1 MSENLVPALEAQIF
15 EVTHSPTIGELV
27 KALAKAQLSF
37 KPVLKQVD
45 NEAFKRNGKA
55 SKYADLAEYIDA
67 TQESLAKNELVVMQW
82 PDVSPDAKTMTIES
96 LLCHGSGEWMRGRLT
111 LPALGRDG
119 FTAQSC
125 GSSITYGRRYSYAS
139 ITGCA
144 SQDDDGNAASGK
156 GSREAA
162 QDVAKKQLEEKA
174 NSVDPKIREIAK
186 KGLARM
192 NGEKKEAPKEPP
204 ECMTYNLPESFNG
217 HRAYLTNVKEY
228 GEALNEVAAE
238 GLRQILKAYVK
249 SDKQGFLYVEGDTLT
264 DLSTELHEAGVEL
277 KKELNG
283 AGA

>member
-1 MSENLVPALEAQIF
+1 VVEADSAGKEEEKAMSETEQKAPSETAKPSF

-27 KALAKAQLSF
+27 KALAKAQQTF

-125 GSSITYGRRYSYAS
+125 GSSITYGRRYSYAA

-144 SQDDDGNAASGK
+144 SQDDDGNAASGRGSTDESQET
-156 GSREAA
+156 GSRKAKAA
-162 QDVAKKQLEEKA
+162 KDRLDHAK
-174 NSVDPKIREIAK
+174 SVDCLFYAFP
-186 KGLARM
+186 
-192 NGEKKEAPKEPP
+192 EAH
-204 ECMTYNLPESFNG
+204 NG
-217 HRAYLTNVKEY
+217 HQVELINLKSY
-228 GEALNEVAAE
+228 GEAQNEVAQD
-238 GLRQILKAYVK
+238 GLRLILKQFQVK
-249 SDKQGFLYVEGDTLT
+249 GTAGGGGLLSSSMLDALLKELT
-264 DLSTELHEAGVEL
+264 DAGVVTKEL
-277 KKELNG
+277 KSNG
-283 AGA
+283 STS

>member
-1 MSENLVPALEAQIF
+1 LRF

-27 KALAKAQLSF
+27 KALAKAQLTF

-45 NEAFKRNGKA
+45 NAAFMRAGKA

-125 GSSITYGRRYSYAS
+125 GSSITYGRRYSYAA

-144 SQDDDGNAASGK
+144 SQDDDGNAASGR
-156 GSREAA
+156 GSAEAA
-162 QDVAKKQLEEKA
+162 QDVAKEKISKLKAKASENEQESQQMDSRRIVWVKVLPNSDIAVNGFLADNLIAQFLTDIDAKRKPGKTGGFYYQFAPNYLAGFKELCEKQE
-174 NSVDPKIREIAK
+174 VEIA
-186 KGLARM
+186 
-192 NGEKKEAPKEPP
+192 
-204 ECMTYNLPESFNG
+204 
-217 HRAYLTNVKEY
+217 
-228 GEALNEVAAE
+228 
-238 GLRQILKAYVK
+238 
-249 SDKQGFLYVEGDTLT
+249 
-264 DLSTELHEAGVEL
+264 
-277 KKELNG
+277 
-283 AGA
+283 

>member
-1 MSENLVPALEAQIF
+1 MDSENTKTAEVNFLEIF
-15 EVTHSPTIGELV
+15 AVTHSPTIGELV

-45 NEAFKRNGKA
+45 NAAFMRGGKA

-125 GSSITYGRRYSYAS
+125 GSSITYGRRYSYAA

-156 GSREAA
+156 GTAEAA
-162 QDVAKKQLEEKA
+162 AAVGAAKIEELKR
-174 NSVDPKIREIAK
+174 KTK
-186 KGLARM
+186 KTQEPR
-192 NGEKKEAPKEPP
+192 KSPP
-204 ECMTYNLPESFNG
+204 EHMTYALPESHNG
-217 HRAYLTNVKEY
+217 HRAYLTNVKEF
-228 GEALNEVAAE
+228 GEGLNEVAAE
-238 GLRQILKAYVK
+238 GLRQILKKYAK
-249 SDKQGFLYVEGDTLT
+249 PDKAGLLYVEGDALT
-264 DLSTELHEAGVEL
+264 DLVAELRESSVEL
-277 KKELNG
+277 RKET
-283 AGA
+283 